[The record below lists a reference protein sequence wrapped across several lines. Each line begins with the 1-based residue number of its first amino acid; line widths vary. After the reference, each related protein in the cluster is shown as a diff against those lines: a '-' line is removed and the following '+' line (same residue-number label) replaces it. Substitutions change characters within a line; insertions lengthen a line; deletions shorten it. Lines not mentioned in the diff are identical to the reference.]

1 MQLDSGQN
9 DIEVPHIM
17 LELFPKEAYTG
28 GEWIS
33 DCFFDVIL
41 FIYSSSA
48 FSENKMLSTSVFLS
62 YLSLHQ
68 YSLIYLSLTLY

>member
-1 MQLDSGQN
+1 MKVPLNLIDRIPLYLQLDSGQM

-33 DCFFDVIL
+33 V
-41 FIYSSSA
+41 
-48 FSENKMLSTSVFLS
+48 
-62 YLSLHQ
+62 
-68 YSLIYLSLTLY
+68 